1 MLHIIRQ
8 VRRVA
13 YTHKPMSQTHL
24 RRHQGGG
31 GQTQRLEPV
40 TEALFLQRDFRDQ
53 EMLSQFARQLQNQDA
68 SAQPEADLYEGID
81 ALHGRL
87 LGCRGCIRFLY
98 VKLQD
103 SEHTQ
108 NTLALNMQH
117 FQRHRSSKLIVE
129 YDAN

>member
-1 MLHIIRQ
+1 MTRPYVQ
-8 VRRVA
+8 KAVA
-13 YTHKPMSQTHL
+13 VVTLAPFLGLL
-24 RRHQGGG
+24 R
-31 GQTQRLEPV
+31 QRLEPV

-129 YDAN
+129 YDANVIE